1 MKELYKE
8 YINKFGQAKVMA
20 EKYELPSDKI
30 NAAIEDI
37 NKFKVTVPL
46 IGGFSTGK
54 SSLIN
59 ALLGESLLSTEITP
73 ETAVP
78 AEIEYGKNYVEYVSA
93 SGVTS
98 GKIEE
103 LNTKKLSV
111 DKINLVRLSVDNE
124 FLSKIST
131 VKIVDMPGFDSGCEI
146 HNRAIDDYL
155 PRSLAYII
163 TVSADEGTLRESV
176 LNFLRELK
184 LSEMPVYVVIT
195 KSDKVMNDDLNEI
208 VKHVDETVKNI
219 LHIDNIKIAVTSADE
234 DEIDEFREILIELQ
248 SRSDEV
254 FVSHFAKRLC
264 ESLSDIRSYIISR
277 LKVKDSTSAEL
288 EADIEMLEHS
298 IEELQSELIREK
310 ENFDK
315 QCDKIIESIKSK
327 VVSDL
332 RASTSTFENM
342 LIQGNDISEKIN
354 YIIRNSVTTEIN
366 RQFEPRVRKYAENV
380 AELINRNIVSVD
392 SSKPL
397 LSADIKADNESMK
410 NSLQGLVQPVSTAVT
425 AIISTFAG
433 TSLATS
439 LGLASSVLGPIGTAV
454 GFIAGALLGGFINRK
469 MREKEE
475 NQRREAASEKVSQVI
490 EEVSTTVGAK
500 IEEAVYSIRD
510 RVNEAIEAD
519 VSKKIAVQRKSLDD
533 TMEKLKLNEQD
544 RNAEITALSQDLNS
558 VEAMLKSEGGILN
571 ECK

>member
-1 MKELYKE
+1 
-8 YINKFGQAKVMA
+8 
-20 EKYELPSDKI
+20 
-30 NAAIEDI
+30 
-37 NKFKVTVPL
+37 
-46 IGGFSTGK
+46 
-54 SSLIN
+54 
-59 ALLGESLLSTEITP
+59 
-73 ETAVP
+73 
-78 AEIEYGKNYVEYVSA
+78 
-93 SGVTS
+93 
-98 GKIEE
+98 
-103 LNTKKLSV
+103 
-111 DKINLVRLSVDNE
+111 
-124 FLSKIST
+124 
-131 VKIVDMPGFDSGCEI
+131 
-146 HNRAIDDYL
+146 
-155 PRSLAYII
+155 
-163 TVSADEGTLRESV
+163 
-176 LNFLRELK
+176 
-184 LSEMPVYVVIT
+184 
-195 KSDKVMNDDLNEI
+195 
-208 VKHVDETVKNI
+208 
-219 LHIDNIKIAVTSADE
+219 
-234 DEIDEFREILIELQ
+234 
-248 SRSDEV
+248 
-254 FVSHFAKRLC
+254 
-264 ESLSDIRSYIISR
+264 
-277 LKVKDSTSAEL
+277 
-288 EADIEMLEHS
+288 MLEHS

-310 ENFDK
+310 ESFDK

-342 LIQGNDISEKIN
+342 LVQGNDISEKIN

-490 EEVSTTVGAK
+490 EEVSTTVGTK

>member
-1 MKELYKE
+1 MKELYGK
-8 YINKFGQAKVMA
+8 YINKFGQAKVMT

-30 NAAIEDI
+30 NTSIEDI

-78 AEIEYGKNYVEYVSA
+78 AEIEYGKTSVEYVSE

-248 SRSDEV
+248 SRCDEV

-332 RASTSTFENM
+332 RASTSSFENM

-558 VEAMLKSEGGILN
+558 VEAMLRSEGGILN

>member
-8 YINKFGQAKVMA
+8 YINKFGQAKVMT

-78 AEIEYGKNYVEYVSA
+78 AEIEYGKNSVEYVSE

-111 DKINLVRLSVDNE
+111 DKISLVRLSVDNE

-310 ENFDK
+310 ESFDK

-342 LIQGNDISEKIN
+342 LVQGNDISEKIN

-490 EEVSTTVGAK
+490 EEVSTTVGTK